1 VSGANNTATVSG
13 ANNTATVSGANNT
26 APVSGA
32 NDEKAAEVSED
43 QKHEPLIQV
52 LKGNPSDEELAAV
65 VAVLA
70 AAAGKPEPLREQE
83 RNLWGHPVDRLRYTP
98 YSWQRVTLVERTHMR
113 RR

>member
-1 VSGANNTATVSG
+1 MSGANNTATVSG
-13 ANNTATVSGANNT
+13 ANNTATVSGANNS
-26 APVSGA
+26 APVSG
-32 NDEKAAEVSED
+32 NEEKAAEVSED